1 MVRLRRGEALNGRS
15 DGADDY
21 WTVIQGAVMLHKL
34 LPDGRRQVAYFGFP
48 GETLSA
54 KLDPRFDAFGV
65 QAVCETLL
73 CRVSE
78 AAIAELCAND
88 ALAEQFLSEAY
99 ARIAQAGLH
108 SVVLGRMTAG
118 ERIATFLCELI
129 FRTGERL
136 CDDTTFLL
144 PMSREDIADY
154 LGLNSETVSRIFT
167 RLKKAGILELPKADR
182 ARLKNAT
189 ALAEMVPLES
199 IEDICPT
206 TTHGAAPGET
216 ADTDPERR
224 RAVGALS
231 LVGVRS

>member
-1 MVRLRRGEALNGRS
+1 VVRLRRGEALNGRC

-21 WTVIQGAVMLHKL
+21 WNVIQGAVMLQTL

-48 GETLSA
+48 GEMLSA
-54 KLDPRFDAFGV
+54 RLDPRFDAFGF

-78 AAIAELCAND
+78 SAVAELCTD
-88 ALAEQFLSEAY
+88 GTLAEQFLSEAY

-129 FRTGERL
+129 FRSGERL

-144 PMSREDIADY
+144 PMSREEIADY
-154 LGLNSETVSRIFT
+154 LGLNSETVSRTFT
-167 RLKKAGILELPKADR
+167 RLKKAGILELPKTDR
-182 ARLKNAT
+182 ARLKNAM
-189 ALAEMVPLES
+189 ALVEMVPFES
-199 IEDICPT
+199 IEDICPSVAGNRSPG
-206 TTHGAAPGET
+206 GAASIDPGG
-216 ADTDPERR
+216 R
-224 RAVGALS
+224 RALGPLS
-231 LVGVRS
+231 LVGARS